1 MKVLVLS
8 QFYAPEPLPKPHHLA
23 EGLWERGHE
32 VTVVTGFPN
41 YPYGTLYSGYRMQ
54 PWAIETV
61 RGVRVIRLPL
71 YPDHSRSS
79 VRRACNYLSFAV
91 AASTLGLLLCGKAD
105 AMFVFDPPSTIGV
118 AACLISRVRRVP
130 FVYGITDLW
139 PESVVAA
146 GMLKSAP
153 AIALV
158 ERLERSVCSCASAV
172 AVASPAMIDHLARKG
187 VAREKLHVL
196 TDWADERVYRP
207 VPRDAALAARLGMAG
222 KFNVVFGG
230 QVGVVQRLDTVIEA
244 AAILRAREDIQF
256 IIVGDGVEK
265 ARLERES
272 VGRRLANVRFMD
284 RVPSDEMPRIYAL
297 ADVALV
303 HLSAH
308 PIFRLSVPTKT
319 YAYMGCGTPML
330 MAVDGVAADLIRE
343 SGAGLTCPPE
353 DPGAMAEA
361 VLRFSRM
368 SREARETAGRRGR
381 DLFVRQYARSVV
393 LAQYEALLDAVAG
406 KKKLTSSASVSA
418 HE

>member
-1 MKVLVLS
+1 MKIVVLS
-8 QFYAPEPLPKPHHLA
+8 QFYTPEPLPKPHQLA
-23 EGLWERGHE
+23 EGLRDRGHE
-32 VTVVTGFPN
+32 VTVLTGFPN
-41 YPYGTLYSGYRMQ
+41 YPHGTLYPGYRMK
-54 PWAIETV
+54 PWAIETLS
-61 RGVRVIRLPL
+61 GVRVVRLPL

-79 VRRACNYLSFAV
+79 VRRACNYLSFAA

-105 AMFVFDPPSTIGV
+105 AMFVFDPPPTTGV
-118 AACLISRVRRVP
+118 AACLISRLRRVP
-130 FVYGITDLW
+130 FVYGIGDLW

-158 ERLERSVCSCASAV
+158 EHLERAVCSCASAV
-172 AVASPAMIDHLARKG
+172 AVVSPGMIDYLVRRG

-207 VPRDAALAARLGMAG
+207 VRRDAELAARLRMAG

-230 QVGVVQRLDTVIEA
+230 QVGLVQRLDTVIEA

-265 ARLERES
+265 TRLERES
-272 VGRRLANVRFMD
+272 VGRGLANVRFVG
-284 RVPSDEMPRIYAL
+284 RLPSEEMPRVYAL

-308 PIFRLSVPTKT
+308 PVFRLSVPTKT
-319 YAYMGCGTPML
+319 YAYMGCGTPVL

-353 DPGAMAEA
+353 NPGAMAEA

-368 SREARETAGRRGR
+368 SREDREAAGRRAR
-381 DLFVRQYARSVV
+381 ELFVRQYARSVV
-393 LAQYEALLDAVAG
+393 LAQCEALLDAVAG
-406 KKKLTSSASVSA
+406 KKTTHVPGRRVLT
-418 HE
+418 